1 MISIRLAE
9 ASDTALVQVRRQLQP
24 CHLCIQ
30 QPQHTTR
37 GRSSFGP
44 RTSPISDSCD
54 FPYLVTR
61 SASCVSYLPGNMIS
75 IRLAEASDTALVQV
89 RRKLQPCHLC
99 IQQPQHTTRG
109 RSRFGPRTSPISDS
123 CDFPYLVTRSASSL
137 SYLPVRRKLQPCHL
151 CIQQSQHTTRGRS
164 SFGPRTSPISDS
176 CDFPYLVTRSASSV
190 SYLPGNMIS
199 IRLAEASDTALV
211 QVRRKL
217 QPCHL
222 CIQQPQHTS
231 RGRSSFGP
239 RTSPIS
245 DSCDFPYLVTRSASC
260 VSYLPGNMISIRLA
274 EASDTA
280 LVQVRRKLQPCHLC
294 IQQPQHTTRGR
305 SRFGPRTSPISDSCD
320 FPYLVTRS
328 ASSLSYL
335 PVRRKLQPCH
345 LCIQQSQHTT
355 RGRSSFGPRTSP
367 ISDSCDFPYLVTR
380 SASSVSYL
388 PGNMISIRLA
398 EASDTALVQVRR
410 KLQPCHLCIQ
420 QPQHTSRGRSSFGP
434 RTSPISDS
442 CDFPYL
448 VTRSASS
455 LSYLPV
461 LPPLHPTTATLDSRP
476 FKF

>member
-37 GRSSFGP
+37 GRSRFGP

-61 SASCVSYLPGNMIS
+61 SASSLSYLP
-75 IRLAEASDTALVQV
+75 V
-89 RRKLQPCHLC
+89 RRQLQPCHLC

-222 CIQQPQHTS
+222 CIQQPQHT
-231 RGRSSFGP
+231 
-239 RTSPIS
+239 
-245 DSCDFPYLVTRSASC
+245 
-260 VSYLPGNMISIRLA
+260 
-274 EASDTA
+274 
-280 LVQVRRKLQPCHLC
+280 
-294 IQQPQHTTRGR
+294 
-305 SRFGPRTSPISDSCD
+305 
-320 FPYLVTRS
+320 
-328 ASSLSYL
+328 
-335 PVRRKLQPCH
+335 
-345 LCIQQSQHTT
+345 T

-388 PGNMISIRLA
+388 P
-398 EASDTALVQVRR
+398 
-410 KLQPCHLCIQ
+410 
-420 QPQHTSRGRSSFGP
+420 
-434 RTSPISDS
+434 
-442 CDFPYL
+442 
-448 VTRSASS
+448 
-455 LSYLPV
+455 V

>member
-9 ASDTALVQVRRQLQP
+9 ASDTALVQVRRQLQPCHLCIQQPQHTTRGRSRFGPRTSPISDSCDFPYLVTRSASSLSYLPVRRKLQP

-89 RRKLQPCHLC
+89 RRQLQPCHLC

-164 SFGPRTSPISDS
+164 SFGPRTSPISVS

-199 IRLAEASDTALV
+199 IRLT
-211 QVRRKL
+211 
-217 QPCHL
+217 
-222 CIQQPQHTS
+222 
-231 RGRSSFGP
+231 
-239 RTSPIS
+239 
-245 DSCDFPYLVTRSASC
+245 
-260 VSYLPGNMISIRLA
+260 
-274 EASDTA
+274 
-280 LVQVRRKLQPCHLC
+280 
-294 IQQPQHTTRGR
+294 
-305 SRFGPRTSPISDSCD
+305 
-320 FPYLVTRS
+320 
-328 ASSLSYL
+328 
-335 PVRRKLQPCH
+335 
-345 LCIQQSQHTT
+345 
-355 RGRSSFGPRTSP
+355 
-367 ISDSCDFPYLVTR
+367 
-380 SASSVSYL
+380 
-388 PGNMISIRLA
+388 

-455 LSYLPV
+455 LSYLPGNMISIRLAEASDTALV
-461 LPPLHPTTATLDSRP
+461 QVRRQLQSCHPCIQQPQHSIRGRSSFEHHRFLRFPVPGDSVSW
-476 FKF
+476 